1 MTSTGWGGLEMNTL
15 KLIVELQQLGYA
27 LEVIV
32 QSGSRFDV
40 ETQKLGL
47 SVTKLK
53 RIKKYFDFAN
63 AKRIARLVN
72 ENGLHAIL
80 VPYRPDLDVVAWAKR
95 KCTVK
100 PKVIHQQ
107 HMQIGV
113 PKKGW
118 LQRMRYKA
126 IDTWIAP
133 LNWLRDEVIEKTVV
147 PGEKIVVAPIGVRSG
162 EFLSRKYSREDARE
176 LMGCE
181 SNAQLIG
188 VLGRIDEKKGQLFL
202 VQALEQIR
210 TSGEELELL
219 IVGEPTINDP
229 RGKAYYDQL
238 MCYIADHQLE
248 SVVHFAGFTQDVA
261 RFYNAIDVFVMS
273 SIGET
278 YGMVTLEAM
287 LSGVPVLGTDSGGT
301 PEILGRGRLGELYV
315 PENMDAFL
323 AAYNRLQQRLK
334 SGELDVEAIRTEIA
348 EKFDLS
354 KEIGE
359 IARLL
364 DA

>member
-1 MTSTGWGGLEMNTL
+1 
-15 KLIVELQQLGYA
+15 
-27 LEVIV
+27 
-32 QSGSRFDV
+32 
-40 ETQKLGL
+40 
-47 SVTKLK
+47 
-53 RIKKYFDFAN
+53 
-63 AKRIARLVN
+63 
-72 ENGLHAIL
+72 
-80 VPYRPDLDVVAWAKR
+80 
-95 KCTVK
+95 
-100 PKVIHQQ
+100 
-107 HMQIGV
+107 
-113 PKKGW
+113 
-118 LQRMRYKA
+118 
-126 IDTWIAP
+126 
-133 LNWLRDEVIEKTVV
+133 
-147 PGEKIVVAPIGVRSG
+147 
-162 EFLSRKYSREDARE
+162 
-176 LMGCE
+176 MGCE
-181 SNAQLIG
+181 SDAQLIG

-210 TSGEELELL
+210 ASGEELELL